1 MKNSLFLN
9 ALTAGGAIAAIT
21 VEPAV
26 VTTRPPEATVE
37 PTLTAIESAAA
48 TVIPSSPVTNVTG
61 VAFNR
66 FYQVWLEN
74 TDFSVRTR
82 KLSRSKH
89 SHRGPLLTAS

>member
-1 MKNSLFLN
+1 MRNSVFLN
-9 ALTAGGAIAAIT
+9 ALTAGGALAAIT

-26 VTTRPPEATVE
+26 ATTRAPETTVE
-37 PTLTAIESAAA
+37 PTLAAIQSAAA

-74 TDFSVRTR
+74 TDYSVCIRSYFATR
-82 KLSRSKH
+82 ISLR
-89 SHRGPLLTAS
+89 ASANS